1 MQTQDIRLR
10 LVIRRH
16 GLPEVKLVW
25 PCSCSEDFTVAKLL
39 EQVNEVV
46 PLESGEWGL
55 EDYAVELADG
65 KGGSFEC
72 LHFQQVGRILKD
84 EDQVLIRSLL
94 TGDLKRRRLSGRHQI
109 SDDGRHL
116 VDGIAFGRSWIRAP
130 HDRPHVELPPRKR
143 IRINYEDDDEDEEA
157 EEEQEPFLIGAP
169 RLSRDDKSKNA
180 RRKNPWEGSLAAQ
193 LYEQYLNESSA
204 SSSPSVEED
213 DMEDDIDDEDEMEDP
228 TDEEDE
234 NEDEDDDLEREL
246 QLLREEAAADVN
258 SFAHGYSGL
267 SGDEMRDTETR
278 GYSRKFS
285 PNLVLNSASEGPET
299 PSLYSGMFSTS
310 FAPSS
315 AQGYA
320 AVPVE
325 VLTTVFQTA
334 FPELHGDIRTA
345 LKRTNKD
352 LRKAYMSLSMLCE
365 PSLTFEQMLDGA
377 SLILAP
383 FTRRGG
389 SSHASRPIVEDEPS
403 QTPLLHVKGG
413 TRKRLIEEIEDND
426 EVGDSPETSTNGVS
440 IFVPQLNQSQ
450 HASSNKIA
458 GAFVDEVE
466 STENQDDA
474 EDEGSSDSES
484 DSSDSSDDSVDSGSP
499 SEEEGRQMRD
509 PPATLPNDDK
519 SSDFDEASSD
529 NDSDSSVDISA
540 QDTAELAGN
549 DEVESSS
556 SSSDASSS
564 GPSDS
569 DSDSDSD
576 SISEESESASESES
590 ESESESASE
599 VEEMSSKRPQ
609 PSAVGQAAT
618 AAALP
623 LHVQAPQVK
632 TSSIQTPDK
641 PPATGLTRT
650 QKRNAR
656 RRRIKALK
664 ELHSNQPE
672 LTNGTEGDV
681 TSKDFLARKKA
692 LLAAI
697 IDEPREGDT
706 MNDETPLR
714 DAPLP
719 DKAGESDMTAP
730 AADQIG
736 TPDPQDTPA
745 KRHSRIDMGAGRRL
759 VFGALGLKPPA
770 NKSDEQKIRDTLMK
784 DVRPLV
790 NPRTLPSKGGD
801 GANKPTSVVH
811 QKEDEDED
819 AWREKINY
827 RAVEC
832 CHEDM
837 ILSEPPFPFVQ
848 RWDPQ
853 QRRDVIRKRKRAS
866 ENYEADD
873 SYHDSTYYYDEQP
886 EDDQSAPETRK
897 RSKTNKGRS
906 VSLQIGSAS
915 QDKEDVTLNYDEAPA
930 KSSQFTDVDD
940 LPSLPK
946 DIKSLSPLAPGSAK
960 PGMVITWNQL
970 VMSKATNWQP
980 EVLPLTGLV
989 IPGGEEGEVHVI
1001 LARRDRDDYEKTY
1014 DEVTGERVYGKFE
1027 VPDLDEEDQ
1036 EEDTGFRS
1044 LKWTEMMEPRLLQ
1057 QAPAD
1062 VMAKTTVGATEAT
1075 EADETT
1081 LSGQDKVSES
1091 QSGED
1096 GLDNGFSTGEVRAAP
1111 EDELMHDS
1119 IATQANLETFSIQSG
1134 QRLPRLDASM
1144 SEVHISTASNSFEHV
1159 GHAHS
1164 KPDARSEHVLT
1175 ATSDLQEAHSPR
1187 LNHWVEREH
1196 EPAAD
1201 KGAELGPV
1209 LADAVAEEGSDTLA
1223 SKRLDEASVEM
1234 EDEDGL
1240 YEGDGGERHSTHGD
1254 SGTSIP
1260 KPSDTIITSSHFSV
1274 PSGRQPQTSYS
1285 IHDGL
1290 QDETVI
1296 PETLPQPRETTPI
1309 QSHSRS
1315 QTSPS
1320 RHASSSPFP
1329 SLEQILMS
1337 AQPTQS
1343 SGRKIESPSMSASQS
1358 VPARDAEYEEAMHKL
1373 DEGHESDVA
1382 TEIKKQEED
1391 TAVERKLFPNATQP
1405 PSRIEA
1411 LDESVALPQ
1420 LPLSQAEKSKG
1431 GKQPFAIPAGSQIIV
1446 LSSSSPSGSGVPD
1459 EGHETMEHEEAR
1471 VAPTGGSLPT
1481 GPGWVRKGNRHERQV
1496 SNAEKAD
1503 VTTASPRS
1511 GRMSRRE
1518 KGSLSMAPLVSPL
1531 KKLKGRRGGSSM
1543 WQ

>member
-1 MQTQDIRLR
+1 MQPQDIRLR
-10 LVIRRH
+10 LLVRRH

-25 PCSCSEDFTVAKLL
+25 PCSCSEDLTIAKLL

-116 VDGIAFGRSWIRAP
+116 VDGLAFGRSWIRAP

-143 IRINYEDDDEDEEA
+143 IRVNYEDEDDDEE

-169 RLSRDDKSKNA
+169 RSSRDDRHQNFRTKNS
-180 RRKNPWEGSLAAQ
+180 WEGSLASQ

-204 SSSPSVEED
+204 SGSVSEENEL
-213 DMEDDIDDEDEMEDP
+213 EDDIDDEDEIEDY

-234 NEDEDDDLEREL
+234 DEAEDGDLETEL
-246 QLLREEAAADVN
+246 QLLREEAAADVSN
-258 SFAHGYSGL
+258 YAQRYSDSFRDDMRHSGARGYSGAF
-267 SGDEMRDTETR
+267 DR
-278 GYSRKFS
+278 
-285 PNLVLNSASEGPET
+285 NLTLNSASQGPDS

-310 FAPSS
+310 FTPST
-315 AQGYA
+315 AHGYA
-320 AVPVE
+320 SVPVE
-325 VLTTVFQTA
+325 VLITVFQTA
-334 FPELHGDIRTA
+334 FPTLNGEIRTA

-352 LRKAYMSLSMLCE
+352 LRKAYMSLTMLCE
-365 PSLTFEQMLDGA
+365 PSLTFDQMMDGA

-389 SSHASRPIVEDEPS
+389 NAHLPRPTVEDETS
-403 QTPLLHVKGG
+403 RSPLGLLNRR
-413 TRKRLIEEIEDND
+413 TRKRLIEEVEEED
-426 EVGDSPETSTNGVS
+426 EVGCSPDTSANGVS
-440 IFVPQLNQSQ
+440 LFVSQLNQSQ
-450 HASSNKIA
+450 HTGSDEIA
-458 GAFVDEVE
+458 RADLDEVDED
-466 STENQDDA
+466 SA
-474 EDEGSSDSES
+474 EDDSSSDSES
-484 DSSDSSDDSVDSGSP
+484 DSSDNSLDSGSSSEEEDRQMPGPPAATYPDGDEPSDVDEESSDD
-499 SEEEGRQMRD
+499 
-509 PPATLPNDDK
+509 
-519 SSDFDEASSD
+519 
-529 NDSDSSVDISA
+529 DSDSSVDVGA
-540 QDTAELAGN
+540 QSTADHVGN

-564 GPSDS
+564 EPSESDSVSDS
-569 DSDSDSD
+569 DSTSGD
-576 SISEESESASESES
+576 SESES
-590 ESESESASE
+590 ESEDESESKSKSESASE
-599 VEEMSSKRPQ
+599 VEEMSSKRPVPATVAQ
-609 PSAVGQAAT
+609 ST
-618 AAALP
+618 AASAPPLP
-623 LHVQAPQVK
+623 IQAPQVEDSK
-632 TSSIQTPDK
+632 TQTSDK
-641 PPATGLTRT
+641 PPTTGLTRT

-664 ELHSNQPE
+664 ELHSDQAE
-672 LTNGTEGDV
+672 LTTGTAGDAAGE
-681 TSKDFLARKKA
+681 DFLARKKA

-697 IDEPREGDT
+697 IDEPHEDDT
-706 MNDETPLR
+706 ANDEAHMR
-714 DAPLP
+714 DVPLP
-719 DKAGESDMTAP
+719 DKAGESGTMAP
-730 AADQIG
+730 DAGQAA
-736 TPDPQDTPA
+736 TPELKDTPA

-790 NPRTLPSKGGD
+790 NPRTLPSNGD
-801 GANKPTSVVH
+801 NGINEPPSNAEPNEG
-811 QKEDEDED
+811 EDEDQD

-837 ILSEPPFPFVQ
+837 VLSEPPFPFVQ

-873 SYHDSTYYYDEQP
+873 SYIDSTYYYDKQP
-886 EDDQSAPETRK
+886 EENHPVPETRK
-897 RSKTNKGRS
+897 RSKTNKGKS
-906 VSLQIGSAS
+906 VSLQIAS
-915 QDKEDVTLNYDEAPA
+915 PHEDEEDVTLNYDEAPP

-946 DIKSLSPLAPGSAK
+946 DVKSLPPLAPGTAK

-980 EVLPLTGLV
+980 EVMPLTGLV
-989 IPGGEEGEVHVI
+989 VSGGEEGEIHVI
-1001 LARRDRDDYEKTY
+1001 LARRDREDSEKTY

-1036 EEDTGFRS
+1036 EEDSGLRS

-1062 VMAKTTVGATEAT
+1062 VVAQPAMGATEAT
-1075 EADETT
+1075 VEDATS
-1081 LSGQDKVSES
+1081 LSGQNKVSEPL
-1091 QSGED
+1091 SGED
-1096 GLDNGFSTGEVRAAP
+1096 GLDSGLSTGEVRAAL

-1119 IATQANLETFSIQSG
+1119 FGTQANLETFSIQSG
-1134 QRLPRLDASM
+1134 QQLPRLDASM

-1164 KPDARSEHVLT
+1164 KPDARSEHVLI
-1175 ATSDLQEAHSPR
+1175 ATSNLQKAHSPK
-1187 LNHWVEREH
+1187 LNHWVERDD

-1201 KGAELGPV
+1201 REAELGPS
-1209 LADAVAEEGSDTLA
+1209 LADAMAEESSNTLA
-1223 SKRLDEASVEM
+1223 SKRSDEASAVEM
-1234 EDEDGL
+1234 VE
-1240 YEGDGGERHSTHGD
+1240 EGDGDEGERGSTHGD
-1254 SGTSIP
+1254 SGLSMA
-1260 KPSDTIITSSHFSV
+1260 KPSDAVIASSHFSV
-1274 PSGRQPQTSYS
+1274 ASGRQPQTSYS
-1285 IHDGL
+1285 IHAGL
-1290 QDETVI
+1290 QDETII
-1296 PETLPQPRETTPI
+1296 PETLPQPRETTPM
-1309 QSHSRS
+1309 QSQTRS

-1320 RHASSSPFP
+1320 SRASSSPFP
-1329 SLEQILMS
+1329 SLEQIFMS

-1343 SGRKIESPSMSASQS
+1343 SGRKNESPSMSASLS
-1358 VPARDAEYEEAMHKL
+1358 APARDAEYEEAMRKL

-1382 TEIKKQEED
+1382 PEIKKQEEEED

-1405 PSRIEA
+1405 PSRMKDI
-1411 LDESVALPQ
+1411 DEGVALPQ
-1420 LPLSQAEKSKG
+1420 LPLSQAEKG
-1431 GKQPFAIPAGSQIIV
+1431 TDGKPPFFIPAGSQVIV
-1446 LSSSSPSGSGVPD
+1446 LSSSPPSGSGVPD
-1459 EGHETMEHEEAR
+1459 EDHETMEDKEAR
-1471 VAPTGGSLPT
+1471 AAPTGGSLPT

-1496 SNAEKAD
+1496 SSAKKAD
-1503 VTTASPRS
+1503 ATTASPRS
-1511 GRMSRRE
+1511 GRRTRRGNE
-1518 KGSLSMAPLVSPL
+1518 PLSMTPLVSPL
-1531 KKLKGRRGGSSM
+1531 KKNTGRRGGSSM